1 MDGKA
6 ERADQVKV
14 LLFSDLHGHA
24 FKPYAQL
31 LPDGM
36 NSRLQEAV
44 DVLGN
49 IWTLAK
55 EEKVD
60 LILFGGDLFH
70 ARGMIHVQ
78 TFNVIL
84 EAMAKLALGRKLGML
99 VGNHD
104 QTSRRGDVHSIYA
117 FNSVATVM
125 DKPGWYTF
133 NVKNESLHV
142 FALPHTPLKDDLLV
156 EMDEAIKTCPGEP
169 AMLLGHLGVDG
180 AQVGS
185 NLVLLDKHCLSIK
198 DFANI
203 QGYVSQIFLGHYHHP
218 QKLTDTIRFIGAPCH
233 HNWGDLGSLRGC
245 WLWTVGE
252 APRFKTLP
260 GPVFKKLDLQTVREG
275 VGLKES
281 DIRGCYIRVVCSSLP
296 SELEQSELRS
306 NMLGTGAKA
315 VEFVLLE
322 QEQVA
327 SGAMPIFQVGMD
339 FEEMLE
345 KYISIQADPELDEEM
360 LFLLGKELIA

>member
-1 MDGKA
+1 M
-6 ERADQVKV
+6 KV

-36 NSRLQEAV
+36 NSRLQDAV
-44 DVLGN
+44 ELIGR
-49 IWTLAK
+49 IGELAK

-60 LILFGGDLFH
+60 LILFGGDMFH
-70 ARGMIHVQ
+70 TRGTIHVQ

-84 EAMAKLALGRKLGML
+84 EAVAKLALGRKLGIL

-104 QTSRRGDVHSIYA
+104 QTSRRGDVHSVYA
-117 FNSVATVM
+117 FSSVATVM

-133 NVKNESLHV
+133 SIKDLRESLHV
-142 FALPHTPLKDDLLV
+142 LALPHIPYKDDIIL
-156 EMDEAIKTCPGEP
+156 EMEEAIKTYPGSP
-169 AMLLGHLGVDG
+169 AMLLGHFGVDG

-185 NLVLLDKHCLSIK
+185 NLVLQDKHCLSVK
-198 DFANI
+198 DFAEI
-203 QGYVSQIFLGHYHHP
+203 QKHVAQIFLGHYHHP
-218 QKLTDTIRFIGAPCH
+218 QKLAETIRFIGAPCH

-245 WLWTVGE
+245 WIWTVGE
-252 APRFKTLP
+252 TPRFKALL
-260 GPVFKKLDLQTVREG
+260 GPIFRKFDLQTIREG

-281 DIRGCYIRVVCSSLP
+281 DIRGSYIRVVCPSFP

-327 SGAMPIFQVGMD
+327 SGVVPIFQVGMD
-339 FEEMLE
+339 FEEMLQR
-345 KYISIQADPELDEEM
+345 YISIQADPELDEEM